1 MGYIETQSGLVYLVH
16 IPPHF
21 LSPGIIPVDIELYT
35 HLQVR
40 EDAHIL
46 YGFEKKHTYT
56 LFLDLISISGVGP
69 KVGFTISSL
78 LPYEEIMNA
87 VQSNDVDTLTRVPG
101 LGKKTAM
108 KIILEMS
115 QKVQKDVD
123 LSAMNISEEDQTIVD
138 TLVALGFE
146 NQKVRKIIR
155 NLTPDTSME
164 EKIKEGIRLLSK

>member
-1 MGYIETQSGLVYLVH
+1 
-16 IPPHF
+16 
-21 LSPGIIPVDIELYT
+21 
-35 HLQVR
+35 
-40 EDAHIL
+40 
-46 YGFEKKHTYT
+46 
-56 LFLDLISISGVGP
+56 
-69 KVGFTISSL
+69 
-78 LPYEEIMNA
+78 
-87 VQSNDVDTLTRVPG
+87 
-101 LGKKTAM
+101 M